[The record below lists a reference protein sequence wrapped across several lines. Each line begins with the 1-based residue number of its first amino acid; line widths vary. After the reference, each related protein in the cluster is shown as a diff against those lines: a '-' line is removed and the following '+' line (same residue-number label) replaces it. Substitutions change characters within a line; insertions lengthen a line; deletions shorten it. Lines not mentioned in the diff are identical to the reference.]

1 MAGIKYVNFEENREY
16 QLTLD
21 IMPKGQ
27 AGKIAV
33 KLDDPKNEP
42 VAVFEIGSEKADDF
56 QQITE
61 SVGSIEGK
69 HAVYF
74 AFYAEGEGEICE
86 FNNFEF
92 TEK

>member
-1 MAGIKYVNFEENREY
+1 
-16 QLTLD
+16 
-21 IMPKGQ
+21 MPKGQ

-42 VAVFEIGSEKADDF
+42 VFEIGSEKADDF